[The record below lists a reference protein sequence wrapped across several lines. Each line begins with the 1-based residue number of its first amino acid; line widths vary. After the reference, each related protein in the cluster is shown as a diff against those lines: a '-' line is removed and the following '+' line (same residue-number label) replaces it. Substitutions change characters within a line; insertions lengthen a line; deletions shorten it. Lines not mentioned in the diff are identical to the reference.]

1 MFNIQIAH
9 LQQTDTLL
17 VALHSFTSNP
27 YNYTIPD
34 PIKNGLPLF
43 VINPGCSVP
52 TLYSA
57 DFSHPIFTNFWK
69 PVSSLDINI
78 WHRWMHTHRIGFLL
92 QHDHPLPKHL
102 LTTSSNGRY
111 HPVQCRKAHIK
122 VYDVIKRW
130 ADFCLL
136 ENHSYVKFIR
146 EDNDLPPSSFYVI
159 RVTSKPPCVVVWLA
173 FLAGIPGYERHQ
185 ICREL
190 QDKLMELTITQK
202 VSWRD
207 LPVRRIKQLD
217 SPSESEEESSAD
229 SNSVK
234 QIPSSQFSEVFA
246 CVPMSKPVEKILI
259 RYERVPEDFCSVLGF
274 FPSRPDSPP
283 LRQGE
288 SLQRNKSRNA
298 SAAFLTLSRYV
309 SHQRWIWTIQNCQNV
324 SMSSQAIARILNTL
338 CKIRIHDG
346 FTFAHSANGIQN
358 MVLEVKMEQEE
369 ITKEERKNKSQDE
382 GPTCVLQ
389 VRMNKSDFQSLLHQC
404 FTFSTLFSL
413 RTRTPAV

>member
-1 MFNIQIAH
+1 MRSQESFDNVSTFNVQIAH

-17 VALHSFTSNP
+17 VALHSFTSNQ

-34 PIKNGLPLF
+34 PIRNGLPLF
-43 VINPGCSVP
+43 VINPGASVP
-52 TLYSA
+52 TLYSP

-69 PVSSLDINI
+69 PVSSLDITI

-122 VYDVIKRW
+122 VYEVIKSW

-146 EDNDLPPSSFYVI
+146 EENDDPPTSFYVI

-173 FLAGIPGYERHQ
+173 FLAGIPGYVRHQ

-207 LPVRRIKQLD
+207 LPVRRIKQLE
-217 SPSESEEESSAD
+217 SSSESEEESSAD
-229 SNSVK
+229 SVK

-346 FTFAHSANGIQN
+346 FTFAHSNNGIQN

-369 ITKEERKNKSQDE
+369 MTEEEKKTRSPDE
-382 GPTCVLQ
+382 GPSCVLQ
-389 VRMNKSDFQSLLHQC
+389 VRDCQLCNLTDDNIIS
-404 FTFSTLFSL
+404 ST
-413 RTRTPAV
+413 